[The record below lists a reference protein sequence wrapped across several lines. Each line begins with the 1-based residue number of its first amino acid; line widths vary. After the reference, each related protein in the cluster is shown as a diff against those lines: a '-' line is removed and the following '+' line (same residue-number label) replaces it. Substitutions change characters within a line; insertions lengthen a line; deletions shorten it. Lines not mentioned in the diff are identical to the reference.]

1 MLLPATGQD
10 GGLVIALRVRAAVEA
25 ESWNLLAPE
34 LRVTVSGGI
43 AESLPE
49 QASDA
54 HIARC
59 DAALYLAK
67 NNGRNRIV
75 VHAAS
80 GGAPDIGPD

>member
-1 MLLPATGQD
+1 M
-10 GGLVIALRVRAAVEA
+10 
-25 ESWNLLAPE
+25 
-34 LRVTVSGGI
+34 TVSGGI
-43 AESLPE
+43 AETLSE

-67 NNGRNRIV
+67 NNGRNRIA